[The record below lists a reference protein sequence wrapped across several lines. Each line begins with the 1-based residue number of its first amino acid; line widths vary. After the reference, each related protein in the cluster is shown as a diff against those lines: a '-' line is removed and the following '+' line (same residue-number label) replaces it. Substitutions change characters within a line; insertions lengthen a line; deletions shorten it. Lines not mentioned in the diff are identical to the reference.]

1 MKIAENSFLTK
12 MLENKIK
19 KKKKTILQLELLFN
33 IQIKYYR
40 HSKWNF

>member
-1 MKIAENSFLTK
+1 MKIAENSFLTE

-19 KKKKTILQLELLFN
+19 KKKKIQQLELLFN

>member
-1 MKIAENSFLTK
+1 MKIAENSFLTE
-12 MLENKIK
+12 MLENKNK
-19 KKKKTILQLELLFN
+19 KKAILQLELLFN